1 MGGTHR
7 RRQELSPN
15 SLELLRQ
22 LRAFRVLDP
31 ACGSGNFLFVAYRA
45 LRELEQNL
53 LVKLFIAGQAA
64 V

>member
-1 MGGTHR
+1 M
-7 RRQELSPN
+7 LPN
-15 SLELLRQ
+15 CCELLRQ

-53 LVKLFIAGQAA
+53 LVQLFTRGQTA